1 MHIEENE
8 QEINYNSLNKNK
20 ILNRYQF
27 ILTIIKIAIMNY
39 KLRGNIFRQKSQI
52 SSGRSVS
59 PTNHHI
65 KFQNVSSM

>member
-1 MHIEENE
+1 MKVNVNEVFKIFGLKHNNMHIEENE

-39 KLRGNIFRQKSQI
+39 
-52 SSGRSVS
+52 
-59 PTNHHI
+59 
-65 KFQNVSSM
+65 